1 MKKILFAILFSLASL
16 IGFCCM
22 KSITA
27 EATDAEFSV
36 NSRVVLASEVNA
48 YNQILTDFHHEGEGS
63 NINPLHDFVQAGDMI
78 VTVSLANNPG
88 FSGSGV
94 GVYYDYANYDV
105 LLAYDDDSG
114 YGVAAFPGD
123 NMQNLSF
130 SMLVNTTKHRV
141 GITTSGTQNATQDGE
156 YVSFFLRAKTNA
168 TDLTHPITGIKVL
181 QFCNKKNTDLDYEIE
196 TQTQCEYIPYILG
209 DLNGDGVVNTN
220 DSNYLMSA
228 ISNGDITRATLANQ
242 FVGMAGMYYH
252 NQVIFEVADVNSDNV
267 INQTD
272 ANLILTYYNY
282 ILLEVNYNGPIG
294 TQLYITVT
302 YNITIVT

>member
-1 MKKILFAILFSLASL
+1 MKKILLSIVVSIASL
-16 IGFCCM
+16 ILFCCLRTLSA
-22 KSITA
+22 KAVDT
-27 EATDAEFSV
+27 EFSV
-36 NSRVVLASEVNA
+36 ASRVILASEVDTWNSK
-48 YNQILTDFHHEGEGS
+48 LTAEYPDLDNHVG
-63 NINPLHDFVQAGDMI
+63 HDAVQAGDIM
-78 VTVSLANNPG
+78 VDVYLTHNTGYA
-88 FSGSGV
+88 GSGV
-94 GVYYDYANYDV
+94 GIYIDTANFYALASYHDNQGLGGAILAGEASDYIQMTVSKLYNASN
-105 LLAYDDDSG
+105 G
-114 YGVAAFPGD
+114 II
-123 NMQNLSF
+123 
-130 SMLVNTTKHRV
+130 
-141 GITTSGTQNATQDGE
+141 GITTNSFGNETDDGI
-156 YVSFFLRAKTNA
+156 YTTFFLRAKTNA
-168 TDLTHPITGIKVL
+168 TDLTHPVSGIKVT
-181 QFCNKKNTDLDYEIE
+181 QFCTAQNVDIDYEIE

-228 ISNGDITRATLANQ
+228 ISNGNITRATLANQ

-282 ILLEVNYNGPIG
+282 ILLEINYNGPIG